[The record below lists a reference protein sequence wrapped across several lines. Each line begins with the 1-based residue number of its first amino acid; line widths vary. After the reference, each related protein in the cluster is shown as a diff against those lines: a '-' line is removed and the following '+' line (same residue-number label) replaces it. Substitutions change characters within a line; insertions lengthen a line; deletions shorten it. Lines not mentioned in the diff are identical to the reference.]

1 MLDDLYCQP
10 KEDIVMGSF
19 IEKQHPE
26 LPIEHGPKKENSEA
40 SRKKIRRMQRY
51 TELFQNNN
59 ENGITTQHKEDSK
72 KKVFHILRVFLL
84 QLLLAEVTYIFL
96 YQDTFYNYRINF

>member
-26 LPIEHGPKKENSEA
+26 LPIEHGPKKENSEP
-40 SRKKIRRMQRY
+40 SRKKWEGCKG
-51 TELFQNNN
+51 THNFFK
-59 ENGITTQHKEDSK
+59 ITT
-72 KKVFHILRVFLL
+72 
-84 QLLLAEVTYIFL
+84 T
-96 YQDTFYNYRINF
+96 T